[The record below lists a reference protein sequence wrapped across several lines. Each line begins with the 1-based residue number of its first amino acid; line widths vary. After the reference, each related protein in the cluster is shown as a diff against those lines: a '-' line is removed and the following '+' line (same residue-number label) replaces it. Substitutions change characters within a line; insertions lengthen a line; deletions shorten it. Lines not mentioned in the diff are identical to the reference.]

1 MLVLDA
7 GNALIADQEPAKKTE
22 GQSSVQVLN
31 MLSYQVVTLGLRDL
45 NISVS
50 ALEQR
55 MQEANFTFVSANV
68 VVSATGE
75 LLAEPYVIQE
85 IDGHRV
91 AIIGITNQGRRQ
103 EVRVE
108 NPLETAQKIVPEV
121 AAQAD
126 IVIILTQVG
135 FERAQEIAN
144 QVPNIDLIID
154 GGSKGQVGLW
164 YSKTKVPIICADK
177 SSQGHAGRNV
187 GLAHLAFD
195 AGGRLENITW
205 ESTAL
210 TVENAPDDPDVLKW
224 SQSQPRR

>member
-7 GNALIADQEPAKKTE
+7 GNALIADQEPAKKTK
-22 GQSSVQVLN
+22 GQSSVEVMN
-31 MLSYQVVTLGLRDL
+31 MLNYQVVALGPRDL
-45 NISVS
+45 SIGVD

-55 MQEANFTFVSANV
+55 MQEANFAFVSANV

-91 AIIGITNQGRRQ
+91 AMVGITDQSKHQ

-108 NPLETAQKIVPEV
+108 EPVETAQKVVPEV

-126 IVIILTQVG
+126 IIVILTQVG
-135 FERAQEIAN
+135 FQRAQEIAN

-154 GGSKGQVGLW
+154 GGSRGQVGMQ
-164 YSKTKVPIICADK
+164 YSKTKVPIICADQ
-177 SSQGHAGRNV
+177 STQGHAGRYV

-195 AGGRLENITW
+195 AGGRLENVTW
-205 ESTAL
+205 ESIAL
-210 TVENAPDDPDVLKW
+210 TVQNAPDDPDVLEW